1 MPVGGRDCAE
11 NDALVGK
18 VESETTP
25 PEQIPTD
32 DTIYRSTAGGQV
44 TLILDSDLYIGR
56 VLRPVDQLGQDA
68 PLDLQSLVEAD
79 RLALASR
86 QIETLGEFAVD
97 GAGGCAGIEQEVQGM
112 AIADAALDHN
122 DVAIQQ
128 IHGQL
133 VGVELASGLRGCV
146 RGFQQREGQQDE
158 RGHDDRR
165 NSPRAHAREGG
176 SGTSTSP
183 WLVSDGDLEHV

>member
-18 VESETTP
+18 VESEAVP

-32 DTIYRSTAGGQV
+32 DTIHWSTAGVQV
-44 TLILDSDLYIGR
+44 AQILDSDLYIGR

-79 RLALASR
+79 HLALASR
-86 QIETLGEFAVD
+86 QIEALGEFAVD
-97 GAGGCAGIEQEVQGM
+97 GTGGGAGIEQEVQGM

-122 DVAIQQ
+122 A
-128 IHGQL
+128 G
-133 VGVELASGLRGCV
+133 A
-146 RGFQQREGQQDE
+146 
-158 RGHDDRR
+158 
-165 NSPRAHAREGG
+165 
-176 SGTSTSP
+176 
-183 WLVSDGDLEHV
+183 